1 MNEENAILAY
11 YQEIRDGSVSVG
23 KWIRQLY
30 EIIIDGL
37 EDKRWYFNQKKANNV
52 IRFMERYCHHNKG
65 PLAPQRLKL
74 SLWERANL
82 SLIFGIVDDDD
93 LRQFTEVMWL
103 MGRKQ
108 GKSLIAGG
116 TGNYMAYA
124 AGEYGSEIYYLAPK
138 LDQADLC
145 YSAFEFNVNHEP
157 DLQKRTKSTK
167 SRGLLIKE
175 SNTTIKKLPFTDRK
189 SDGYNPMFYVA
200 DEIASWPGDRGLKQW
215 EVMVSGTGAR
225 REPLGLAIS
234 SAGYENDGIFDE
246 LFKRGTAFLNGNSRE
261 SHLLPILYM
270 IDDPEKWDDIN
281 ELRKSLP
288 GLGESVSVKF
298 ILKEIDTAY
307 ESLSKKT
314 EFLTKYCN
322 IKQNSSVAWLSTKA
336 VKATFNIG
344 DPYLMRLKKVGPA
357 KGMFRTPEEHQA
369 AAELSKVITAKDM
382 QWQMD
387 MRKAGKITEEG
398 NRFTLDDFR
407 ECYALAGIDL
417 SQTTDLTA
425 CTVLIQKAGV
435 VYYFTRF
442 FLPREKIEEA
452 TTRDGL
458 PYRKYIERGFLI
470 ESGDNFV
477 DFEDC
482 FRWFT
487 ELIETYHI
495 YVLQVGL
502 DRYCAQYLQQKME
515 GYGFHCDT
523 VFQGTNLTGV
533 INTVEGMIKDGTL
546 QCAED
551 NDLMKVHLLD
561 AALKT
566 EAETN
571 RKKLI
576 KISKNAHVDG
586 VAALLDAMCMRANK
600 WEEMQAQLV
609 NE

>member
-1 MNEENAILAY
+1 MNEGSAILAY
-11 YQEIRDGSVSVG
+11 HQKIQDGSETVG
-23 KWIRQLY
+23 KWIRMLY
-30 EIIIDGL
+30 EIIVEGI
-37 EDKRWYFNQKKANNV
+37 ESKRWYFDQRKATNA
-52 IRFMERYCHHNKG
+52 IRFMERFCHHNKG
-65 PLAPQRLKL
+65 PLAPQRLTM
-74 SLWERANL
+74 SLWERAAI
-82 SLIFGIVDDDD
+82 STIFGIVDAEG
-93 LRQFTEVMWL
+93 LRQFTEVLWVV
-103 MGRKQ
+103 GRKQ
-108 GKSLIAGG
+108 GKTIIAGG
-116 TGNYMAYA
+116 GIGTYMAYA

-145 YSAFEFNVNHEP
+145 FSAFQFNVDREP
-157 DLQKRTKSTK
+157 DLAKRTKSTK
-167 SRGLLIKE
+167 SRGLFIKE
-175 SNTTIKKLPFTDRK
+175 TNTTIKKLPFTDRK

-261 SHLLPILYM
+261 QHLLPLLYM

-298 ILKEIDTAY
+298 ILKEIDTAH

-322 IKQNSSVAWLSTKA
+322 IKQNSSVAWISTETIRR
-336 VKATFNIG
+336 TFNIG
-344 DPYLMRLKKVGPA
+344 DSMKAGGA
-357 KGMFRTPEEHQA
+357 
-369 AAELSKVITAKDM
+369 
-382 QWQMD
+382 WQQE
-387 MRKAGKITEEG
+387 MRKAGKITAEG
-398 NRFTLDDFR
+398 NRLTLEDFDGS
-407 ECYALAGIDL
+407 YGLAGIDL

-425 CTVLIQKAGV
+425 CSLIVQKDGV
-435 VYYFTRF
+435 VYFFVKF

-452 TTRDGL
+452 TARDGL
-458 PYRKYIERGFLI
+458 PYQKYIERGFLV

-477 DFEDC
+477 DYNDC

-487 ELIETYHI
+487 DLIEKYHI
-495 YVLQVGL
+495 YVLQVGI
-502 DRYCAQYLQQKME
+502 DRYCAQYLQAQME
-515 GYGFHCDT
+515 AYGFHCDT

-533 INTVEGMIKDGTL
+533 INTTEGMLKDGTL
-546 QCAED
+546 QSAED
-551 NDLMKVHLLD
+551 NDLMKIHLMD

-576 KISKNAHVDG
+576 KISKRAHVDG
-586 VAALLDAMCMRANK
+586 VACLLDAMCMRANK
-600 WEEMQAQLV
+600 WEELKEQLK
-609 NE
+609 NEG